1 MCDCLGFILCV
12 KKRQSFIFS
21 MKGWSIM
28 NFKRCLA
35 FLSSVSTLLLFAG
48 CNKSVEAWKPI
59 GSGNTIQIA
68 VVGDDAFYNDGGTV
82 EAMQLASDDFYA
94 QTGIEINVTYYD
106 DDADYH
112 KAIAYANEIASDGDI
127 AAVIVKEEI
136 DYVDTVADIYEKAGK
151 PFIITNGCYNHT
163 IENGYKYLLADFINA
178 KSAGSIMG
186 QYVMDNGFRRA
197 AFCHSD
203 TEYEEDELKG
213 FQSEIS
219 GSSVVLADTVVG
231 PYTQEE
237 FDIAY
242 ARWQA
247 LKIDVIC
254 VSNYYSLNSDL
265 VKMLRLKGS
274 DIQVVSDYVMDTDYD
289 VELNGEYLD
298 GTVIIPL
305 YLTGE
310 STAANDVK
318 ERFNSIYGFEML
330 ERAVQSYD
338 LIYMLGNALNSGVT
352 SSSELMDILKSG
364 EGYEG
369 LHGRVTYDKNGALI
383 PSGSDILTFSND
395 AFRS

>member
-1 MCDCLGFILCV
+1 
-12 KKRQSFIFS
+12 
-21 MKGWSIM
+21 M

-35 FLSSVSTLLLFAG
+35 FLSLFSTLLLFAG
-48 CNKSVEAWKPI
+48 CNKSVEAWRPV
-59 GSGNTIQIA
+59 GSDNIIQIA
-68 VVGDDAFYNDGGTV
+68 VVGDDEFYSDGGTV
-82 EAMQLASDDFYA
+82 EAMQLAADDFYSS
-94 QTGIEINVTYYD
+94 TGIMLNVRYYD

-112 KAIAYANEIASDGDI
+112 KAIAYANEIASDANI
-127 AAVIVKEEI
+127 AAVIIKEEI
-136 DYVDTVADIYEKAGK
+136 NYVDTVADIYEKAGK

-163 IENGYKYLLADFINA
+163 IENGYEYLLADFINA
-178 KSAGSIMG
+178 RSAGSIMG
-186 QYVMDNGFRRA
+186 QYVMNNGFRRA

-219 GSSVVLADTVVG
+219 DSSVVLADTVVG

-242 ARWQA
+242 SRWLA
-247 LKIDVIC
+247 LGIDVVC

-265 VKMLRLKGS
+265 VRMLRLKGS

-289 VELNGEYLD
+289 VERNGEYLD

-305 YLTGE
+305 YLTDE
-310 STAANDVK
+310 SAANNDVK
-318 ERFNSIYGFEML
+318 DRFSNIYGFEML

-338 LIYMLGNALNSGVT
+338 LVYMLGSALTSGVT
-352 SSSELMDILKSG
+352 DSSELMNVLKSE

-369 LHGRVTYDKNGALI
+369 LHGQVTYDESGALI
-383 PSGSDILTFSND
+383 PSGSDILIFSNG